1 METLRLTAAMRK
13 ETAALKSARNR
24 RAARLFTIEG
34 TRGVLEALAIVRCL
48 RLIATAAWLDEHGR
62 DLDSRAPAGRIF
74 TAKADEIERMATSA
88 TPQGVIGV
96 FEMPEPAADTLVARP
111 GELILALDHI
121 QDPGNIGTIIRLAD
135 WFGITKIWASTDTA
149 DIYSPK
155 VIQSTMGAIARV
167 SVAYTDLATAIARAA
182 DSGVPVYGTFLDGT
196 DLYSA
201 PLTPGGIIVMGNEGN
216 GISPAIA
223 VLCNRRLLI
232 PPYPA
237 DAPTVE
243 SLNVGVAT
251 AITVAEFRRRLT
263 APQTSL

>member
-1 METLRLTAAMRK
+1 MRK

-48 RLIATAAWLDEHGR
+48 RLIATSAWLDENR
-62 DLDSRAPAGRIF
+62 RALPSTVAGKIF
-74 TAKADEIERMATSA
+74 TAKADEIERMAVSA

-96 FEMPEPAADTLVARP
+96 FAMPEPDADALTARP

-135 WFGITKIWASTDTA
+135 WFGIAKIWASPDTA

-167 SVAYTDLATAIARAA
+167 QIVYTDLARAIGRASDA
-182 DSGVPVYGTFLDGT
+182 GTPVYGTFLDGT
-196 DLYSA
+196 DIYRA

-216 GISPAIA
+216 GISPEIA
-223 VLCNRRLLI
+223 ALCTHKLLI
-232 PPYPA
+232 PSYPPGA
-237 DAPTVE
+237 QTVE

-251 AITVAEFRRRLT
+251 AITAAEFRRQLT
-263 APQTSL
+263 LQ